1 MKLKNLF
8 IALASFV
15 FVFAACEKEGATSLE
30 SIQLDKTY
38 LSIPATGG
46 DAVLNIKA
54 SQPWSLAKDILL
66 DKANK
71 VYGEL
76 PAWLTAS
83 AISGGAGESKITFHA
98 DAIDGGREQELHI
111 LVGTGESQVTQYLL
125 VRQGSL
131 AAVEATCAEVIAGA
145 DGKTFTVTGTVTN
158 IENTTYGN
166 WWLDDGT
173 GLVYIYGTLDKDG
186 KEKNFASLG
195 IENGDVITVQGPK
208 TTYGEK
214 IELVNVTVL
223 DLVKALLKLDKDA
236 FEVSKEGEV
245 ITVKAAYKGNGTFVN
260 PKADWISLESMDYV
274 KGTPSKIEPNPAD
287 TAVVKLRVAPNESV
301 KPRTGIVTIS
311 SENADGS
318 TAMDVTVK
326 QGANAPDLSSIA
338 DGVKAGYG
346 HVKGRIMAI
355 CKRGYILADETGAFL
370 AYYGSKFKPEN
381 YKLGDE
387 IEIIDEFGHY
397 NFGLQMSCDGKDGF
411 ILEEKVSEGS
421 GTVTYPTP
429 KVLDKAAL
437 AALIESIKGKSSS
450 VENCIPIEYVQL
462 TGTPKKNG
470 NYINIFLDGYTD
482 ADFSG
487 YQLPA
492 EFDLNTVLDK
502 KVTIRGYTQ
511 SISGGKHVNIVFTEM
526 VEGEAEVPAIE
537 YTDLSTIISLADN
550 AEFTLTGVTAAK
562 GSKGVVVTDG
572 KTGFY
577 VYSPATTPEV
587 GDIVTVTGTKTT
599 FYNLVESKQGAK
611 VTVVES
617 GAAVPELT
625 AKDITSTFDAYP
637 DSEHASEY
645 ISFTGTYQTNGKN
658 VNVTVEGA
666 SKRTGSLQGSVLDS
680 KYDGKK
686 VKVSGYY
693 IGTSGSGGIYFVL
706 IATKIEQL

>member
-54 SQPWSLAKDILL
+54 SQPWTLAKDILL

-111 LVGTGESQVTQYLL
+111 LVGTGESQVTQYVI

-158 IENTTYGN
+158 IENTLYGN

-186 KEKNFASLG
+186 KEKNFESLG

-301 KPRTGIVTIS
+301 KPRTGVVTIS

-326 QGANAPDLSSIA
+326 QGANAPDISSIA
-338 DGVKAGYG
+338 DGVKAGI
-346 HVKGRIMAI
+346 VCGRKEIL
-355 CKRGYILADETGAFL
+355 KRRQHPLAELRLPDGREPPVRAKRLDEPLYVITYVTPGLTRSSTPSKSAMKDRKTPHSFVATATTATAPILVRVSDA
-370 AYYGSKFKPEN
+370 
-381 YKLGDE
+381 
-387 IEIIDEFGHY
+387 
-397 NFGLQMSCDGKDGF
+397 DGK
-411 ILEEKVSEGS
+411 
-421 GTVTYPTP
+421 
-429 KVLDKAAL
+429 VLY
-437 AALIESIKGKSSS
+437 EQS
-450 VENCIPIEYVQL
+450 VIR
-462 TGTPKKNG
+462 PKK
-470 NYINIFLDGYTD
+470 
-482 ADFSG
+482 
-487 YQLPA
+487 
-492 EFDLNTVLDK
+492 FDK
-502 KVTIRGYTQ
+502 
-511 SISGGKHVNIVFTEM
+511 
-526 VEGEAEVPAIE
+526 
-537 YTDLSTIISLADN
+537 
-550 AEFTLTGVTAAK
+550 LTK
-562 GSKGVVVTDG
+562 
-572 KTGFY
+572 
-577 VYSPATTPEV
+577 
-587 GDIVTVTGTKTT
+587 
-599 FYNLVESKQGAK
+599 
-611 VTVVES
+611 
-617 GAAVPELT
+617 
-625 AKDITSTFDAYP
+625 
-637 DSEHASEY
+637 
-645 ISFTGTYQTNGKN
+645 
-658 VNVTVEGA
+658 
-666 SKRTGSLQGSVLDS
+666 
-680 KYDGKK
+680 
-686 VKVSGYY
+686 
-693 IGTSGSGGIYFVL
+693 
-706 IATKIEQL
+706 